1 MFAVAERASE
11 AETKSPESPELLTA
25 LCRTHRRRGAD
36 LPPSTLFALHQ
47 KTPSKSK
54 KFLRRSHS
62 PFRTPRRALQL
73 RSCRRRAIEIPLGAS
88 GTIGHTGG
96 IQDAPLYLT
105 INTDREARYG
115 MVTDADKALKP
126 L

>member
-11 AETKSPESPELLTA
+11 AETKSPESPTRLTA
-25 LCRTHRRRGAD
+25 LYGPHRYRGAGV
-36 LPPSTLFALHQ
+36 PPSTLFAPP

-88 GTIGHTGG
+88 RTIGHTGG

-115 MVTDADKALKP
+115 MVTDADKAFKP